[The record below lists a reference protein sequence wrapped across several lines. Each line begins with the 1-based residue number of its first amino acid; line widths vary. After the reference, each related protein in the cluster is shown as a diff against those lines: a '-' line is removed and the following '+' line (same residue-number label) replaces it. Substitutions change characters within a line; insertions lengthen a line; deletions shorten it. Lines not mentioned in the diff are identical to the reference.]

1 MFLLGVFWGADKAP
15 SAMVLLEQTWANLR
29 RCYRLESLRAP
40 LPDRR
45 FDELAERL
53 RTIFEDRRYAV
64 YKRVFSQDRR
74 PAKRLQVK
82 PRIVLAAA
90 GAATDV
96 VDALRV
102 RQLPVECVIRRDQNG
117 WEKYDYDRI
126 CLGHNYRVNREILVE
141 CLATVARE
149 NRLHFPAGDLERLMP
164 VAALRT
170 ADLPDSGC
178 PTGGACLALAAAVW
192 FSETVKSLKR
202 YGQAG

>member
-40 LPDRR
+40 LPGLC
-45 FDELAERL
+45 FDELAAHL

-90 GAATDV
+90 DAATDAA
-96 VDALRV
+96 DALRA

-126 CLGHNYRVNREILVE
+126 CLGHNYRVNRKLLGE
-141 CLATVARE
+141 CLAAVARE
-149 NRLHFPAGDLERLMP
+149 NRLHVPAADLEPPMP

-170 ADLPDSGC
+170 ADLPGTGC